1 MTLTSDDVTV
11 TAAGDYAHAVGTWT
25 MSGPAPDGSEW
36 SDNGKFVAV
45 WKNVDGD
52 WKMAADIWNSDN
64 PPMGMEH
71 EGMASEGMAEETDR
85 QLRGTGRDVG
95 EQQPRLTERRLLAT
109 VPPRLGVPH
118 TQDGD
123 AVVAELA
130 DRACERHQP
139 RIRRAPTARRV
150 EPALRP
156 AVQTHDD
163 GLDGAPPPIHG
174 VHGPLQRVVAQD
186 PRHDSTTRLRG

>member
-1 MTLTSDDVTV
+1 MTGALKRSVVLLCVASLGLACQQEPATEQASETDPAIDAAAVTEAIAAKDQAFAAAMVAGDVATVASQYTDDAILLPPGGPRVEGAAAIQETFASWIEEGGTPASMTLTSDDVTV

-71 EGMASEGMAEETDR
+71 EGMASEGMAEET
-85 QLRGTGRDVG
+85 
-95 EQQPRLTERRLLAT
+95 
-109 VPPRLGVPH
+109 
-118 TQDGD
+118 
-123 AVVAELA
+123 
-130 DRACERHQP
+130 
-139 RIRRAPTARRV
+139 APV
-150 EPALRP
+150 E
-156 AVQTHDD
+156 
-163 GLDGAPPPIHG
+163 
-174 VHGPLQRVVAQD
+174 
-186 PRHDSTTRLRG
+186 